1 MTFSSS
7 AFFFLSFVLAGA
19 NADLRRELSEV
30 QAALRTKD
38 AEYAA
43 LVQERDRLAKK
54 LADQEESHKAALK
67 KAQDNEAALK
77 AEFETEAAGWA
88 ETRQALNEG
97 FGRIEDLIDGKPPS
111 SLLGYPLPPDLCSD
125 LCCFL
130 FSMQTTFPATP
141 SSLPKPSRPIA
152 KHAVRRGPTSRRT
165 RAGRLRSNSWRST
178 RGCSRLIICSA
189 ASSAPE
195 RRCWPPSGQGR

>member
-1 MTFSSS
+1 M
-7 AFFFLSFVLAGA
+7 SFVLTEA
-19 NADLRRELSEV
+19 NADLRGQLSEAR
-30 QAALRTKD
+30 AALRTKET
-38 AEYAA
+38 EYDA
-43 LVQERDRLAKK
+43 LVLERDRLAKK

-77 AEFETEAAGWA
+77 AEFETEVAGWV

-111 SLLGYPLPPDLCSD
+111 LLLACPLPPDLCSD
-125 LCCFL
+125 LCFFL

-152 KHAVRRGPTSRRT
+152 KHAVRRGPTLCRT
-165 RAGRLRSNSWRST
+165 
-178 RGCSRLIICSA
+178 
-189 ASSAPE
+189 
-195 RRCWPPSGQGR
+195 